1 MLSRQNVTKA
11 KCYQGKMLPRQ
22 NVTRQNVT
30 RQNVTR
36 QSVTRQNVTEPHV
49 INVSKLQHKQEIL
62 KDIQEVNIIPN
73 FILKV
78 NELFLQLEVVRYPC
92 DKCEFAA
99 TITSDLRRHV
109 ENKHEGVR
117 YSCDKCEYAASTT
130 SYLR

>member
-1 MLSRQNVTKA
+1 M
-11 KCYQGKMLPRQ
+11 
-22 NVTRQNVT
+22 
-30 RQNVTR
+30 
-36 QSVTRQNVTEPHV
+36 

-99 TITSDLRRHV
+99 TDASNLKKHV
-109 ENKHEGVR
+109 ESKHEGVR
-117 YSCDKCEYAASTT
+117 YLCDKCEYAATT
-130 SYLR
+130 ASNLRRHVKSKHE